1 MSEESSSPAVT
12 AETTRTPVGRPRN
25 ITASGTMFAP
35 RWASP
40 WWLIFLGLAVAE
52 VIALAVRERRVP
64 PESDWLAAA
73 QLVGSQLESSDAI
86 TVAPPWADP
95 LLRLY
100 LGDRITPK
108 IAGRSD
114 LASFERLW
122 VLSIRGHESPEAPPR
137 APDFSQV
144 VGRVSV
150 QRFDLGPSPVVLDL
164 VDALPSAHVERVS
177 PASGPVACPWRERVS
192 GGGRGGLGFGPMPP
206 RQRFVCDANKP
217 TAWVGVTVL
226 EDLSLAPRRCIFQ
239 HPQGKEPVSVA
250 YDDVHLGSRLVLYAG
265 LDYHQER
272 DEKGAPVTL
281 RVFVDDREIGRL
293 VHKDGEGWKRYEL
306 KTRGDTDPVR
316 GDLRFE
322 VTAPSAAK
330 RAFCWAATV
339 QDTTRREAP

>member
-1 MSEESSSPAVT
+1 MAEESGAPVGET
-12 AETTRTPVGRPRN
+12 ARTPVGRPRN

-64 PESDWLAAA
+64 PESDWLEAA
-73 QLVGSQLESSDAI
+73 QLVRGQLESSDAI
-86 TVAPPWADP
+86 TVAPAWADP

-100 LGDRITPK
+100 LGDRITPR

-150 QRFDLGPSPVVLDL
+150 QRFDLGPSPVVVDL
-164 VDALPSAHVERVS
+164 VDALPSAHVELAT
-177 PASGPVACPWRERVS
+177 PAGPLDCSWKDRVS
-192 GGGRGGLGFGPMPP
+192 GAARGGLGFGPMPP
-206 RQRFVCDANKP
+206 RQRFVCEATKV
-217 TAWVGVTVL
+217 TAWVGVTML

-239 HPQGKEPVSVA
+239 HPQGPKPVSVA

-281 RVFVDDREIGRL
+281 RVFVDDREIGRI

-306 KTRGDTDPVR
+306 ATRRDTDPVR

-322 VTAPSAAK
+322 VSAANQAK
-330 RAFCWAATV
+330 RAFCWSATV

>member
-1 MSEESSSPAVT
+1 MSEESSSPAG
-12 AETTRTPVGRPRN
+12 ETSRTPVGRPRN

-40 WWLIFLGLAVAE
+40 WWLVFLGLAVAE

-73 QLVGSQLESSDAI
+73 QLVRGQLESSDAI
-86 TVAPPWADP
+86 TVAPAWADP

-122 VLSIRGHESPEAPPR
+122 VLSIRGHESPETPPR

-164 VDALPSAHVERVS
+164 VDALPSAHVEYSAPV
-177 PASGPVACPWRERVS
+177 AGPTACPWKERVS
-192 GGGRGGLGFGPMPP
+192 GAGRGGLGFGPMPP

-226 EDLSLAPRRCIFQ
+226 EDLSLAPRRCIYQ
-239 HPQGKEPVSVA
+239 HPQGNEPVSVA

-281 RVFVDDREIGRL
+281 RVFVDDREIGRIL
-293 VHKDGEGWKRYEL
+293 HRDGEGWKRYAL
-306 KTRGDTDPVR
+306 TTRRDSDPVR

-322 VTAPSAAK
+322 VSAPSTAK